1 MHNQTMLDLL
11 WTLVFIGVILWL
23 LGSLFG
29 I

>member
-1 MHNQTMLDLL
+1 MHNQAMLDLL